1 MVIFVFWGS
10 APRILTIDRGCHGRR
25 QAVGIPIPRRKRCLF
40 LPGTASEHH
49 PSRIWGI
56 FLPERR
62 SVSIPRRK
70 RCLFLPGTASEH
82 HPSRIW
88 GIFLPGRRLVSRSA
102 QEKMPFSAWNRLG
115 APSEQDLGQFSA
127 RQAVGIPFRAGKDA
141 FFCLKPPRSTIRAGF
156 GAFFCPA
163 GGWYPVPRRKRHLF
177 LPGTASEHHPSRI
190 WGNFLP

>member
-1 MVIFVFWGS
+1 MVIFVFWGFRS
-10 APRILTIDRGCHGRR
+10 PDSYNRPGMSRQAEGGRR
-25 QAVGIPIPRRKRCLF
+25 
-40 LPGTASEHH
+40 S
-49 PSRIWGI
+49 
-56 FLPERR
+56 
-62 SVSIPRRK
+62 
-70 RCLFLPGTASEH
+70 
-82 HPSRIW
+82 
-88 GIFLPGRRLVSRSA
+88 VSRSA

-177 LPGTASEHHPSRI
+177 LRGTASEHHPSRI